1 MAVANERDGIGMAW
15 GAKPSHQFRW
25 LILKRILRSNFGHL
39 LVSTF
44 LAPTRRWLC
53 PTNGFQ
59 KSDDD
64 GKRQERRVAD
74 TRSGDDGKTVF
85 QARGCQLGD
94 TAQLSIWWD
103 EKLSRRL
110 SDVRHCPIW
119 LMLPLLPWP
128 SWVGHTMIEFS
139 FWLVTSHYQ
148 FGVNNRSASRRTRG
162 TVYGREI
169 SGGRS
174 SIL

>member
-1 MAVANERDGIGMAW
+1 MA
-15 GAKPSHQFRW
+15 S
-25 LILKRILRSNFGHL
+25 
-39 LVSTF
+39 
-44 LAPTRRWLC
+44 
-53 PTNGFQ
+53 
-59 KSDDD
+59 KSRMMMVR
-64 GKRQERRVAD
+64 GKRERRVAD

-119 LMLPLLPWP
+119 LMLLPWP

-162 TVYGREI
+162 TVYGREVVVVEVVYCKWRRRRCCGSHGYCVWCDRNWPSDFLQKQSYEAEKCNPI
-169 SGGRS
+169 SG
-174 SIL
+174 LLLLKLLDNCW

>member
-1 MAVANERDGIGMAW
+1 MVR
-15 GAKPSHQFRW
+15 
-25 LILKRILRSNFGHL
+25 
-39 LVSTF
+39 
-44 LAPTRRWLC
+44 
-53 PTNGFQ
+53 
-59 KSDDD
+59 
-64 GKRQERRVAD
+64 GKRERRVAD
-74 TRSGDDGKTVF
+74 IRSGDDGKTVF

-119 LMLPLLPWP
+119 LMLLPWP

-148 FGVNNRSASRRTRG
+148 FGVNNRSASRRARG
-162 TVYGREI
+162 DSLWEGGG
-169 SGGRS
+169 GGRS